1 LVLDAPWILSHRT
14 KGKLAVKLIVQIPCL
29 NEEETLPLTVKDIPR
44 QIDGID
50 EVEILVI
57 NDGSTDRTVEV
68 AREIGVNHIIS
79 FTKNKGLA
87 KGFMA
92 GLDACLRFGAD
103 IIVNTDADNQYCG
116 ADIPKLIQPIIEGKA
131 DMVIGDRQIDT
142 IEHFSYTKKKL
153 QRLGSYVVRRASGTN
168 IPDTTSGFRAYNRE
182 AALRLNVISDFTYT
196 LETIIQAGKKQIALT
211 SVPIGTN
218 EKLRESRLFSSV
230 WKYVK
235 LSTSTI
241 IRIYAMFEPL
251 KTFSYIGA
259 GIFFLGILLGLR
271 YLYFYFSGSGAGH
284 IQSVI
289 LAAVFLLL
297 GFQILVVGLIAD
309 LIASNRRLIEDLLYR
324 IRKLE
329 LSNKGKDN

>member
-1 LVLDAPWILSHRT
+1 
-14 KGKLAVKLIVQIPCL
+14 VKLIVQIPCL